1 MPGGIVGRV
10 EMANAYYAPLIG
22 APGVEFHLHR
32 TTLYNSIYR
41 YDDHMLINQ
50 HVYGTYGYLA
60 PILHI
65 RKTDTGDLFDTYA
78 RSYDLI
84 WSQSY
89 DPDSPPA

>member
-1 MPGGIVGRV
+1 MPGGIVSRV